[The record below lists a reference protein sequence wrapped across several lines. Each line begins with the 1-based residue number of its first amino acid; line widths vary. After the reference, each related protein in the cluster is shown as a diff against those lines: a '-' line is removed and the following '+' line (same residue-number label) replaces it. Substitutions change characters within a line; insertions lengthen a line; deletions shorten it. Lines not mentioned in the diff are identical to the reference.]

1 MPINYTTPSGTGT
14 LSPPTLNDIVTINS
28 PAAGSLE
35 LSSPNIIKF
44 NAAEIDINSIGVTEI
59 GGDVNITL
67 QNTSEINLITAV
79 VGIDCSNNLNI
90 LALNKIDI
98 GADNE
103 LNLFSNFTININNA
117 IKIGGSDTASIL
129 AIPTPVVGTMIY
141 NTTLDGFFYYQK
153 SPITGLVL
161 GWYNATGTIKL

>member
-28 PAAGSLE
+28 PAALGLE

-44 NAAEIDINSIGVTEI
+44 DSYEIDINGSVTEI
-59 GGDVNITL
+59 GGDTYIAL
-67 QNTSEINLITAV
+67 ENTSEIQLNTADM
-79 VGIDCSNNLNI
+79 GINCSNNLGI
-90 LALNKIDI
+90 QSLNKIDI
-98 GADNE
+98 TGENE
-103 LNLFSNFTININNA
+103 LNLFSTFTININNA

-129 AIPTPVVGTMIY
+129 AIPTPIVGTMIY

-153 SPITGLVL
+153 SPITCLVL